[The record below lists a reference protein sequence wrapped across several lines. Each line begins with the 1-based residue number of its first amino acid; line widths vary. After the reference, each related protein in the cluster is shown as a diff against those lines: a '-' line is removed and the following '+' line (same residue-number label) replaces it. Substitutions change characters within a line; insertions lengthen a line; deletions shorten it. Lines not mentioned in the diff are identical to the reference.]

1 MAGPFK
7 VKNTGGTK
15 GAGTYRGEWATSS
28 TWAVG
33 DLVVPRVGYATAA
46 AKHFVY
52 VCSTAGTGT
61 GTEPTWVYA
70 TPGTSTTTDGTAVFT
85 CQEPTSW
92 ANASTR
98 LAYMA
103 LKAAAGETIEL
114 ASDLFENGATAPSL
128 TFAGTPAAPVYIISV
143 DESTGAYEPGA
154 VVVPQG
160 TQTGSVSSHGVSYQT
175 VGGTGN
181 NYLYWADA
189 SNETSIVIEDGTM
202 YVACTGTAS
211 SIRFGSGHN
220 TTQLRIKLRNV
231 QFRFAATTGFIYT
244 HGAMRFEGCSIHAS
258 SAAITN
264 FCTTV
269 STGSRGTVLEI
280 LGCDLSAGAAS
291 MTLAVNSNGMIH
303 EALLAGCK
311 LPASWSGTPGG
322 TITTPQSNVTMV
334 NCDSADTNYRY
345 WFSDYTGDVKSEAGL
360 FLDNGAYDGT
370 TRLCDMFATTAS
382 VNSTTNALYG
392 PAYVSEWIDTTGTSK
407 TCTVE
412 FIHGG
417 AALLTDGQ
425 IWLEVMGQATSG
437 YPLGVWYS
445 DAKADIVASA
455 VAQDTSTATWSA
467 TAGAARANSTAYS
480 LGNIIDV
487 QGGLWICT
495 TAGTSAGS
503 EPGGYATGVDGDS
516 VTDSG
521 ATFRKMYRQK
531 LVVSITPEEKGT
543 ALGRVVIGAASL
555 TGATAVY
562 VDPNMV
568 VT

>member
-1 MAGPFK
+1 MAGPFR

-33 DLVVPRVGYATAA
+33 DLVVPRAGYATAG

-61 GTEPTWVYA
+61 GTEPTWVYT

-92 ANASTR
+92 AHASTR
-98 LAYMA
+98 VGYMA
-103 LKAAAGETIEL
+103 LKAAAGERIEC
-114 ASDLFENGATAPSL
+114 ASDLVENGATAITM
-128 TFAGTPAAPVYIISV
+128 TFAGTPAAPVYIVSV
-143 DESTGAYEPGA
+143 NESTGDYEPGA

-175 VGGTGN
+175 VSGTGN

-189 SNETSIVIEDGTM
+189 SNETSIFLEDGTM

-211 SIRFGSGHN
+211 SIRFGSNHN
-220 TTQLRIKLRNV
+220 TTQLRITLRNM
-231 QFRFAATTGFIYT
+231 QFRFQGATGFIYT
-244 HGAMRFEGCSIHAS
+244 HGDMRFEGCAIHAS

-264 FCTTV
+264 FCTTT
-269 STGSRGTVLEI
+269 STGARGAVLEI
-280 LGCDLSAGAAS
+280 LGCDLSAGAAA
-291 MTLAVNSNGMIH
+291 MTLAINSNGMIH
-303 EALLAGCK
+303 DALIAGCK

-322 TITTPQSNVTMV
+322 TITTPQSCVRMV
-334 NCDSADTNYRY
+334 NCDSANTGYRY
-345 WFSDYTGDVKSEAGL
+345 WFSDYTGEVKSEAGL
-360 FLDNGAYDGT
+360 FLDAGEYDGT
-370 TRLCDMFATTAS
+370 TRVCDVFTTSAS
-382 VNSTTNALYG
+382 ANETNSALRG
-392 PAYVSEWIDTTGTSK
+392 PVYQSSWIDTTGASK
-407 TCTVE
+407 TLTVE

-417 AALLTDGQ
+417 SALLTDAQ
-425 IWLEVMGQATSG
+425 IWLEVMGQATSS

-445 DAKADIVASA
+445 DARADIVVTPA
-455 VAQDTSTATWSA
+455 AQDASTATWSG
-467 TAGAARANSTAYS
+467 TAGAARSNSTAYS
-480 LGNIIDV
+480 VGNIIDV

-495 TAGTSAGS
+495 SAGTSAGS
-503 EPGGYATGVDGDS
+503 EPGGYATGADGDS

-521 ATFRKMYRQK
+521 ATFRKMYRQR
-531 LVVSITPEEKGT
+531 LVVSFTPEQVGT

-562 VDPNMV
+562 VDPNV
-568 VT
+568 IVT